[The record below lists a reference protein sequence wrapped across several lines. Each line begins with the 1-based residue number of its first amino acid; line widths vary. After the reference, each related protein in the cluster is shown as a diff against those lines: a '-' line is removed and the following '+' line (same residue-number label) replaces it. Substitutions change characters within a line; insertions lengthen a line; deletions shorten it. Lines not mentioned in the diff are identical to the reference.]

1 MTSDLFRRE
10 AVDHATRRLD
20 GEVVV
25 ATPLKVSILGA
36 LLVGVVAVAG
46 AFATTASYARKESVV
61 GWLTPEAG
69 LVRAAAQRGGI
80 ATEVLVEEGATV
92 AAGAPLA
99 VMRLSAD
106 TVAGDAGEA
115 LLRAL
120 TAQAEAAEARARA
133 AAASLV
139 AEGERLRGERAGL
152 VEELA
157 AIADQISFQERRVT
171 LTVAETGR
179 GEEMA
184 ARGILPRAELDRRRT
199 AELEARQDL
208 AALRGAMTSLQR
220 DIDAL
225 DARVAAIPIDRAAA
239 EAEAAAARAALAE
252 RTTQARVADQY
263 VVLSPIAGR
272 VAAIPVQPGRSLIPG
287 ETVAV
292 VTPADGHLVAELYVP
307 SRAAGFIQPEQDVR
321 LMYEAFP
328 HQRFGVGAAR
338 VQTVS
343 RTVLAPSEVAIPGVA
358 LQEPVFR
365 VRAVL
370 ERETVDAYGAPIPL
384 QPGMLLHADVV
395 IDQRSLLEWLFDPI
409 FAARRR

>member
-1 MTSDLFRRE
+1 
-10 AVDHATRRLD
+10 
-20 GEVVV
+20 
-25 ATPLKVSILGA
+25 
-36 LLVGVVAVAG
+36 
-46 AFATTASYARKESVV
+46 
-61 GWLTPEAG
+61 
-69 LVRAAAQRGGI
+69 
-80 ATEVLVEEGATV
+80 
-92 AAGAPLA
+92 
-99 VMRLSAD
+99 
-106 TVAGDAGEA
+106 
-115 LLRAL
+115 
-120 TAQAEAAEARARA
+120 
-133 AAASLV
+133 
-139 AEGERLRGERAGL
+139 
-152 VEELA
+152 
-157 AIADQISFQERRVT
+157 
-171 LTVAETGR
+171 
-179 GEEMA
+179 
-184 ARGILPRAELDRRRT
+184 
-199 AELEARQDL
+199 
-208 AALRGAMTSLQR
+208 MTSLQR

-263 VVLSPIAGR
+263 VVVSPIAGR
-272 VAAIPVQPGRSLIPG
+272 VAAIPVQPGRSLVPG

-409 FAARRR
+409 FAVRRR

>member
-220 DIDAL
+220 DINAL
-225 DARVAAIPIDRAAA
+225 DVRVAAIPIDRAAA

-409 FAARRR
+409 FAARR

>member
-139 AEGERLRGERAGL
+139 AEGERLSGERAGL

-171 LTVAETGR
+171 LAVAETGR

-263 VVLSPIAGR
+263 VVVSPIAGR
-272 VAAIPVQPGRSLIPG
+272 VAAIPVQPGRSLVPG

-409 FAARRR
+409 FAARR

>member
-263 VVLSPIAGR
+263 VVVSPIAGR

-338 VQTVS
+338 VRTVS

>member
-10 AVDHATRRLD
+10 AVDHATRRLG
-20 GEVVV
+20 GEVVL

-36 LLVGVVAVAG
+36 LLVGVVAVAA
-46 AFATTASYARKESVV
+46 AFAGSASYARKESVV

-80 ATEVLVEEGATV
+80 ATQVLVEEGAIVV
-92 AAGAPLA
+92 AGTPLA

-106 TVAGDAGEA
+106 TATGDAGEA
-115 LLRAL
+115 LLQAL
-120 TAQAEAAEARARA
+120 TAQTEAAEARARA

-139 AEGERLRGERAGL
+139 AEGERLSGERAGL
-152 VEELA
+152 VAELA
-157 AIADQISFQERRVT
+157 AIADQIGFQERRVT

-184 ARGILPRAELDRRRT
+184 ARGVLPRAELDRRRT
-199 AELEARQDL
+199 AELEARQQL
-208 AALRGAMTSLQR
+208 ASLRGAMISLQR
-220 DIDAL
+220 AIDAL
-225 DARVAAIPIDRAAA
+225 DARVRAIPIERAAT
-239 EAEAAAARAALAE
+239 EAEAATARAALAE
-252 RTTQARVADQY
+252 RTTQARVANQY
-263 VVLSPIAGR
+263 VVVSPIAGR
-272 VAAIPVQPGRSLIPG
+272 VAAIPVQSGRSLVPG

-328 HQRFGVGAAR
+328 YQRFGVGAAKVR
-338 VQTVS
+338 TVS
-343 RTVLAPSEVAIPGVA
+343 RTVLAPSEVAIPGVT

-365 VRAVL
+365 VRAAL
-370 ERETVDAYGAPIPL
+370 ERETVNAYSETIAL
-384 QPGMLLHADVV
+384 QPGMLLRADVI
-395 IDQRSLLEWLFDPI
+395 IDRRSLLEWLFDPI
-409 FAARRR
+409 FAVGRR

>member
-263 VVLSPIAGR
+263 VVVSPIAGR
-272 VAAIPVQPGRSLIPG
+272 VAAIPVQPGRSLVPG

-409 FAARRR
+409 FAVRRR

>member
-139 AEGERLRGERAGL
+139 AEGERLSGERAGL

>member
-272 VAAIPVQPGRSLIPG
+272 VAAIPVQPGRSLVPG

>member
-263 VVLSPIAGR
+263 VVVSPIAGR
-272 VAAIPVQPGRSLIPG
+272 VAAIPVQPGRSLVPG

-409 FAARRR
+409 FAARR

>member
-69 LVRAAAQRGGI
+69 MVRAAAQRGGI

-263 VVLSPIAGR
+263 VVVSPIAGR

>member
-263 VVLSPIAGR
+263 VVVSPIAGR
-272 VAAIPVQPGRSLIPG
+272 VAAIPVQPGRSLVPG

>member
-80 ATEVLVEEGATV
+80 ATEVLVEEGAIV

-139 AEGERLRGERAGL
+139 AEGERLSGERAGL

-171 LTVAETGR
+171 LAVAETGR

-263 VVLSPIAGR
+263 VVVSPIAGR
-272 VAAIPVQPGRSLIPG
+272 VAAIPVQPGRSLVPG